1 MLTYNIHL
9 KTVNEFRIYVNMY
22 VRFHIA
28 GYVIAGEEKINMY
41 DILDILENGPVEEL
55 LLVLTQ
61 YRMEEIKELEKY
73 MEKTGIL
80 SESQGRTLKSA

>member
-80 SESQGRTLKSA
+80 SESQGRTLKSS

>member
-9 KTVNEFRIYVNMY
+9 KTVNEFRSYVNMY

-61 YRMEEIKELEKY
+61 YRMEEIKELEEY

-80 SESQGRTLKSA
+80 SESQAKTLKSA

>member
-61 YRMEEIKELEKY
+61 YRMEEIKELEEY

-80 SESQGRTLKSA
+80 NESQAKTLKSA